1 MIQILSGSICDFSI
15 YKYCDFSIYKYHDFG
30 HMYAKFPYNAFKE
43 QLDEVCG
50 RIKTTNFE
58 CFICGI
64 NHSF

>member
-1 MIQILSGSICDFSI
+1 MPDDPEPECCISDFSI
-15 YKYCDFSIYKYHDFG
+15 DKYHNFDNNR
-30 HMYAKFPYNAFKE
+30 HMYAKFPYIAFRE
-43 QLDEVCG
+43 QLDKVSVFR